1 MRKFVSCKF
10 WTTKM
15 IDGTMKKYNHKRSIS
30 IFAPFQLSPTPSSS
44 LEYTP
49 CSSKKYKVLSSY
61 SVGYQLFSKKKSI
74 MWFLKGHILDFS
86 YYTVINESKLAFE
99 QDVQH
104 LHCYPAA
111 SLKCYKVTL
120 LPSFQRLTYKNI
132 IANKTIKDESCLI
145 NI

>member
-1 MRKFVSCKF
+1 M
-10 WTTKM
+10 
-15 IDGTMKKYNHKRSIS
+15 
-30 IFAPFQLSPTPSSS
+30 
-44 LEYTP
+44 
-49 CSSKKYKVLSSY
+49 KYKVLSSY

-74 MWFLKGHILDFS
+74 RVYFWPAIILDFS
-86 YYTVINESKLAFE
+86 YFTVINKSKLAFE

-104 LHCYPAA
+104 LHCYPTA

-132 IANKTIKDESCLI
+132 IANKIIKDESCLI